1 MGPARPGRA
10 HPYRRAAEEDGVSPF
25 FAIFLVLLLGSSS
38 YAAGRL
44 HGQLSYRLGYRY
56 GYRQGFLDGERG
68 AWNRRRRDS
77 QLALAS
83 AGTPSALPTPA
94 LAGAGA
100 TTRQGT
106 TYTGATFTGTTSRG
120 GRHSTE
126 LLASRK
132 V

>member
-1 MGPARPGRA
+1 M
-10 HPYRRAAEEDGVSPF
+10 SPF

-68 AWNRRRRDS
+68 AWNRRRRDT
-77 QLALAS
+77 QLALGSSGTPLASASVLAGS
-83 AGTPSALPTPA
+83 AGTAKAST
-94 LAGAGA
+94 A
-100 TTRQGT
+100 THGT
-106 TYTGATFTGTTSRG
+106 MYTGASFTGPTSRG

-132 V
+132 A